1 MEKPFTGHVGVACC
15 ESSSRVW
22 LLTICWS
29 WEKRRKTFS
38 FTISF
43 LHKADGQQCC
53 SKLRQMYENSKA
65 VKHKQKLWTLQVVSS
80 WCVEKQESD
89 ATLPPTML
97 FIEGPTGFLPLW
109 KLRILALDGS
119 LEWKTSTGMVGGLP
133 KISRNDFAKHY
144 NVLFPGCFD
153 CFWLFSLFCLF
164 VFIFWIN

>member
-1 MEKPFTGHVGVACC
+1 MA
-15 ESSSRVW
+15 SYY
-22 LLTICWS
+22 LLIMR
-29 WEKRRKTFS
+29 KRRKTFS

-89 ATLPPTML
+89 ATLAPTML

-109 KLRILALDGS
+109 KLRILSLDGS